1 MKRFVLILLLMQAAG
16 SLCAQ
21 VRMRDI
27 FAAAPDSI
35 FPLLT
40 KNNRLDC
47 IDFVENKMTARVR
60 NRLGDVAELRT
71 LTDSYLLLQVSA
83 HSTAEMRLL
92 SDSLFC
98 LIYTY
103 QGPAPDSR
111 VRFFDTT
118 WKPLSVDCPQPRVEE
133 FFASVPDS
141 LQREVGFVQQSLAAL
156 RLVRIQASADEPV
169 LTFSLQTSELE
180 KKEREVAQRFVQ
192 PLRFRWDGA
201 KFVRQP

>member
-16 SLCAQ
+16 SLCGQ

-118 WKPLSVDCPQPRVEE
+118 WKPLSVECPQPRV
-133 FFASVPDS
+133 
-141 LQREVGFVQQSLAAL
+141 
-156 RLVRIQASADEPV
+156 
-169 LTFSLQTSELE
+169 
-180 KKEREVAQRFVQ
+180 
-192 PLRFRWDGA
+192 
-201 KFVRQP
+201 